1 MGAAA
6 IATGIR
12 LPVAAHSEESAS
24 HGLRFNEP
32 GGPLVAVCGLVG
44 GSGASTL
51 AFALARQAA
60 RESAAPVLLTESE
73 THRGGLAVVAG
84 QTTILGLADLAQQ
97 VADGQTPREP
107 FLELEHGLRLIAAAP
122 RQSTKPVPSQLD
134 ALLRDARSAHGLVVI
149 DCGVAWTA
157 GHPVLDASTHV
168 IWTVTAS
175 RPAVAQ
181 ARTLMGSD
189 ALPTPGRSREILVAL
204 AVDRRTGVSVRALRR
219 LADLRCERLVLAPHS
234 GALARG
240 EPADPSLAFGRALA
254 GIARVLRRRP

>member
-1 MGAAA
+1 MAAAA
-6 IATGIR
+6 IAARIR
-12 LPVAAHSEESAS
+12 LPVAPRTDESAS
-24 HGLRFNEP
+24 HGLRFDEL

-60 RESAAPVLLTESE
+60 RESAAPVLLTESD

-84 QTTILGLADLAQQ
+84 QSTVLGLRDLAQQ

-122 RQSTKPVPSQLD
+122 RQGTKPEPAQLD
-134 ALLRDARSAHGLVVI
+134 ALLRDARSAHGLVVV
-149 DCGVAWTA
+149 DCGVAWA
-157 GHPVLDASTHV
+157 AARPVLDASTHV

-175 RPAVAQ
+175 RAAVTH
-181 ARTLMGSD
+181 ARMLMASD
-189 ALPTPGRSREILVAL
+189 ALPTPGRSREVLVAV

-219 LADLRCERLVLAPHS
+219 LADLRCERLVLAPHAD
-234 GALARG
+234 ALARG
-240 EPADPSLAFGRALA
+240 EPTDASMALGRTLT
-254 GIARVLRRRP
+254 GVGRVLGRRP